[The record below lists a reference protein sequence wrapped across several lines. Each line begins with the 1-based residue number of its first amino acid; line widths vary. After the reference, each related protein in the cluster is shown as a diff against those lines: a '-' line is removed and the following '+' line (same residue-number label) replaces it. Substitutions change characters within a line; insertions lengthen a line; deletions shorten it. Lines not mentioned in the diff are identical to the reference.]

1 ILRSL
6 LLKIL
11 SLSGDRYQITRFRV
25 FGYRSKTM
33 HPPLTPHRHP
43 LCLEII
49 EEFQKCHLE
58 HPIGKFF
65 GECTELKVK
74 LDRSV
79 KRKVNFERSKKLQER
94 LKTIRKEETAET

>member
-1 ILRSL
+1 
-6 LLKIL
+6 
-11 SLSGDRYQITRFRV
+11 
-25 FGYRSKTM
+25 M

-74 LDRSV
+74 VCLFIA
-79 KRKVNFERSKKLQER
+79 KRVQSCEAEGKFRTKQEASRKAQNYKERRNCGDLSFVGY
-94 LKTIRKEETAET
+94 

>member
-1 ILRSL
+1 
-6 LLKIL
+6 
-11 SLSGDRYQITRFRV
+11 
-25 FGYRSKTM
+25 M

-43 LCLEII
+43 LCLEFISNLCVCDCLFENRILVCII

-74 LDRSV
+74 LDRCFRQEKAV

>member
-1 ILRSL
+1 
-6 LLKIL
+6 
-11 SLSGDRYQITRFRV
+11 
-25 FGYRSKTM
+25 M

-43 LCLEII
+43 MCLEII

-74 LDRSV
+74 LDRCFRQEVSYIVLQKAV
-79 KRKVNFERSKKLQER
+79 KRKVNFEQSKKLQER

>member
-1 ILRSL
+1 MAFCKSCNPIKIERRLLPMFSHKKISL
-6 LLKIL
+6 LN
-11 SLSGDRYQITRFRV
+11 SS
-25 FGYRSKTM
+25 
-33 HPPLTPHRHP
+33 
-43 LCLEII
+43 II

-74 LDRSV
+74 VCLFIAKRKAV